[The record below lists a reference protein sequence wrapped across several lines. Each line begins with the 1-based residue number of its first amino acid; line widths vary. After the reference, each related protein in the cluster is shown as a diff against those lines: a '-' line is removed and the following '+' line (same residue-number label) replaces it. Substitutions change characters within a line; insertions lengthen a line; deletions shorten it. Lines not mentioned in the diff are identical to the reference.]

1 MDDRIELLVERIKSR
16 RAYMT
21 NDFFQGFDALKGES
35 YRDTFPSDSFYHKN
49 ISAFASLLQKIDK
62 KIFPEELIVGWMPDV
77 EEKRDK
83 ERNALYKEKY
93 SIYAAEIKKGGI
105 TGHFAPN
112 YRKVL
117 EKGLKSA
124 YSDICSKLKE
134 LDPALP
140 ENIEKI
146 EFLKAAKL
154 ALEAFKAY
162 CEAYSS
168 QAGKMSEEGVSPER
182 KKELLEISRICSKVP
197 WEPAGSFHEALQSV
211 FFLYMGLLM
220 DIPAPASFGRLDRYL
235 EPYLEKDIKN
245 GKITWD
251 YALYLMRNF
260 CAKTNEW
267 ILSPHSIMLGGRT
280 DEGKPYFSSATRLIL
295 EAIDKNRLINP
306 APGISI
312 CKDTDDY
319 LWKKSVEMIASG
331 FGHPALFSDE
341 TITGG
346 LIGIGVSPED
356 ACEFVHSTCTEI
368 TIPGKGYIWVT
379 SAYINFPRAFEYIWY
394 RGKDRQGNIAGV
406 DTGDLEGFDS
416 WDKLVDAVKTQLAH
430 QVYLNTVAQNRFIWR
445 RMIFDPKPFS
455 SCIVDSCIERQIDI
469 TRGGAVYNFVYP
481 QLVGLANV
489 VDGLMAIKKLVY
501 EKGRYSLGQIK
512 EAVEKNFSGYEILR
526 QEILHK
532 MPHYGTDNEETDGL
546 AVELADFFCDEVIKY
561 RTPLSRYYPGFL
573 VWMYHLRFGK
583 ECMATPDGR
592 LDGTPVADSLAAM
605 QGRASKGLTAILNTA
620 SKLHLSRAVGAA
632 VVNLH
637 IPSSLLEKEK
647 DRDKFA
653 HLLKTHLLDGGFQVQ
668 VTMVDAAELRKAQ
681 KNPEKYRDLM
691 VRVGGYCEYFT
702 RLAPELQNT
711 IIERAE

>member
-1 MDDRIELLVERIKSR
+1 
-16 RAYMT
+16 MT

-35 YRDTFPSDSFYHKN
+35 YRDTFQSDSFCHKN
-49 ISAFASLLQKIDK
+49 ASAFASLLK
-62 KIFPEELIVGWMPDV
+62 KIEKKIYPEELIVGWMPDV
-77 EEKRDK
+77 DEKRDN
-83 ERNALYKEKY
+83 ERNSLYKEKY
-93 SIYAAEIKKGGI
+93 AIYAAEIKKGGI

-117 EKGLKSA
+117 EKGLKST
-124 YSDICSKLKE
+124 YSDICGTLNE
-134 LDPALP
+134 IDPSLP
-140 ENIEKI
+140 ENIEKT
-146 EFLKAAKL
+146 EFLNAAKL
-154 ALEAFKAY
+154 SLEAFKSY

-168 QAGKMSEEGVSPER
+168 LARQMSEEGVSPER
-182 KKELLEISRICSKVP
+182 KEELLEISRICSKVP

-211 FFLYMGLLM
+211 FFLYMGLLL
-220 DIPAPASFGRLDRYL
+220 DIPAPASFGRLDRYI
-235 EPYLEKDIKN
+235 EPFLRKDID
-245 GKITWD
+245 GGRITRED
-251 YALYLMRNF
+251 ALFLMRNF

-267 ILSPHSIMLGGRT
+267 LLSPHSIMLGGTTAHGR
-280 DEGKPYFSSATRLIL
+280 PYSGLATMLIL
-295 EAIDKNRLINP
+295 EAVDKNRLINP
-306 APGISI
+306 APGISVSEGTEDI
-312 CKDTDDY
+312 
-319 LWKKSVEMIASG
+319 LWKKSLEMISSG
-331 FGHPALFSDE
+331 FGHPALFGDK
-341 TITGG
+341 TIVKG
-346 LIGIGVSPED
+346 LVDIGVSPED

-379 SAYINFPRAFEYIWY
+379 SAYINFPRVFECIWY
-394 RGKDRQGNIAGV
+394 RGKDRQGNMAGV
-406 DTGDLEGFDS
+406 DTGEPEDFES
-416 WDKLVDAVKTQLAH
+416 WDNLVDAVKKQLAY
-430 QVYLNTVAQNRFIWR
+430 QVRLNAITQNRLVWR

-455 SCIVDSCIERQIDI
+455 SCIVDSCIQRAKDI

-501 EKGRYSLGQIK
+501 EKRKYSLVQIK
-512 EAVEKNFSGYEILR
+512 AAVEKDFAGSEVLR

-532 MPHYGTDNEETDGL
+532 IPHYGNDDEESDDL

-573 VWMYHLRFGK
+573 VWMYHLRFGR

-637 IPSSLLEKEK
+637 VPSSLLEKEI
-647 DRDKFA
+647 DRNKFA
-653 HLLKTHLLDGGFQVQ
+653 DLLKTHLLNGGFQVQ
-668 VTMVDAAELRKAQ
+668 VTVIDASELRKAK

-702 RLAPELQNT
+702 RLAPELQDT